1 MEILASKYFYCYIL
15 IATIAYPL
23 LQSFE
28 SKLQFYKKWKSLLPA
43 ILLCVIV
50 HGSID
55 ILFTNLG
62 VWSFNPNYILGIKIL
77 YLPIEEWLWFIVTP
91 YACVFIYEV
100 LYYFFEDIKPSK
112 IIFKLSL
119 FFGIV
124 LILIATIYHNN
135 LYTCFYFSL
144 AALICFIA
152 FYFKPIWWGNFL
164 RTYLV
169 SLLPFL
175 VMNGLLTG
183 SFTENPVVLYNTD
196 HIIGYRLLNIPVE
209 DTVFSFV
216 ILAGV
221 IASYE
226 FLRKLFKKLSVKNN

>member
-62 VWSFNPNYILGIKIL
+62 VWSFNPNYILGVKIL

-100 LYYFFEDIKPSK
+100 LDYFFEDIKPSK

-183 SFTENPVVLYNTD
+183 SFTENPVVLYNPD

-216 ILAGV
+216 ILAEV

>member
-15 IATIAYPL
+15 IATIIYPL

-28 SKLQFYKKWKSLLPA
+28 SKLKLYKKWKSLLPA
-43 ILLCVIV
+43 LLLCVIIHV
-50 HGSID
+50 PID

-62 VWSFNPNYILGIKIL
+62 VCSFNPNYILGIKAFN
-77 YLPIEEWLWFIVTP
+77 LPIEEWLFFIVIP
-91 YACVFIYEV
+91 YACVFIYEA
-100 LYYFFEDIKPSK
+100 LNYFFEDIKPMK
-112 IIFKLSL
+112 IVFNLSL
-119 FFGIV
+119 VFGVV
-124 LILIATIYHNN
+124 LILIAAIYYKN
-135 LYTCFYFSL
+135 LYTCLYFCL
-144 AALICFIA
+144 ASLICFIA

-164 RTYLV
+164 RSYLV

-183 SFTENPVVLYNTD
+183 SFTESPIVLYNLD

-209 DTVFSFV
+209 DTVYNFV
-216 ILAGV
+216 ILAEV

-226 FLRKLFKKLSVKNN
+226 FLRKLFKKLSIKNN

>member
-15 IATIAYPL
+15 IATIIYPL

-28 SKLQFYKKWKSLLPA
+28 SKLKLYKKWKSLLPA
-43 ILLCVIV
+43 LLLCVIIHV
-50 HGSID
+50 PID

-62 VWSFNPNYILGIKIL
+62 VWSFNPNYILGIKAFN
-77 YLPIEEWLWFIVTP
+77 LPIEEWLFFIVIP

-100 LYYFFEDIKPSK
+100 LNYFFEDIKPMK
-112 IIFKLSL
+112 IVFNLSL
-119 FFGIV
+119 VFGVV
-124 LILIATIYHNN
+124 LILIAAIYYKN
-135 LYTCFYFSL
+135 LYTCLYFCL
-144 AALICFIA
+144 ASLICFIA

-164 RTYLV
+164 RSYLIT
-169 SLLPFL
+169 LLPFL

-183 SFTENPVVLYNTD
+183 SFTESPIVLYNLD

-209 DTVFSFV
+209 DTVYNFV

-226 FLRKLFKKLSVKNN
+226 FLRKLFKKLSIKNN

>member
-15 IATIAYPL
+15 IATIIYPL

-28 SKLQFYKKWKSLLPA
+28 SKLKLYKKWKSLLPA
-43 ILLCVIV
+43 LLLCVIIHV
-50 HGSID
+50 PID

-62 VWSFNPNYILGIKIL
+62 VWSFNPNYILGIKAFN
-77 YLPIEEWLWFIVTP
+77 LPIEEWLFFIVIP

-100 LYYFFEDIKPSK
+100 LNYFFEDIKPMK
-112 IIFKLSL
+112 IIFNLSL
-119 FFGIV
+119 VFGVV
-124 LILIATIYHNN
+124 LILIAAIYYKN
-135 LYTCFYFSL
+135 LYTCLYFCL
-144 AALICFIA
+144 ASLICFIA

-164 RTYLV
+164 RSYLIT
-169 SLLPFL
+169 LLPFL

-183 SFTENPVVLYNTD
+183 SFTESPIVQYNLD

-209 DTVFSFV
+209 DTVYNFV
-216 ILAGV
+216 ILAEV

-226 FLRKLFKKLSVKNN
+226 FLRKLFKKLSIKNN

>member
-15 IATIAYPL
+15 IATIIYPL

-28 SKLQFYKKWKSLLPA
+28 SKLKLYKKWKSLLPA
-43 ILLCVIV
+43 LLLCVIIHV
-50 HGSID
+50 PID

-62 VWSFNPNYILGIKIL
+62 VWSFNPNYILGIKAFN
-77 YLPIEEWLWFIVTP
+77 LPIEEWLFFIVIP

-100 LYYFFEDIKPSK
+100 LNYFFEDIKPMK
-112 IIFKLSL
+112 IVFNLSL
-119 FFGIV
+119 VFGVV
-124 LILIATIYHNN
+124 LILIAAIYYKN
-135 LYTCFYFSL
+135 LYTCLYFCL
-144 AALICFIA
+144 ASLICFIA

-164 RTYLV
+164 RSYLIT
-169 SLLPFL
+169 LLPFL

-183 SFTENPVVLYNTD
+183 SFTESPIVLYNLD

-209 DTVFSFV
+209 DTVYNFV
-216 ILAGV
+216 ILAEV

-226 FLRKLFKKLSVKNN
+226 FLRKLFKKLSIKNN

>member
-15 IATIAYPL
+15 IATIIYPL

-28 SKLQFYKKWKSLLPA
+28 SKLKLYKKWKSLLPA
-43 ILLCVIV
+43 LLLCVIIHV
-50 HGSID
+50 PID

-62 VWSFNPNYILGIKIL
+62 VWSFNPNYILGIKAFN
-77 YLPIEEWLWFIVTP
+77 LPIEEWLFFIVIP

-100 LYYFFEDIKPSK
+100 LNYFFEDIKPMK
-112 IIFKLSL
+112 IIFNLSL
-119 FFGIV
+119 VFGVV
-124 LILIATIYHNN
+124 LILIAAIYYKN
-135 LYTCFYFSL
+135 LYTCLYFCL
-144 AALICFIA
+144 ASLICFIA

-164 RTYLV
+164 RSYLV

-183 SFTENPVVLYNTD
+183 SFTESPIVLYNLD

-209 DTVFSFV
+209 DTIYNFV

-226 FLRKLFKKLSVKNN
+226 FLRKLFKKLSIKNN

>member
-196 HIIGYRLLNIPVE
+196 HIIGYRILNIPVE

>member
-100 LYYFFEDIKPSK
+100 LDYFFEDIKPSK

-119 FFGIV
+119 FFGIA

-183 SFTENPVVLYNTD
+183 SFTENPVVLYNPD

-216 ILAGV
+216 ILAEV

>member
-15 IATIAYPL
+15 IATIIYPL

-28 SKLQFYKKWKSLLPA
+28 SKLKLYKKWKSLLPA
-43 ILLCVIV
+43 LLLCVIIHV
-50 HGSID
+50 PID

-62 VWSFNPNYILGIKIL
+62 VWSFNPNYILGIKAFN
-77 YLPIEEWLWFIVTP
+77 LPIEEWLFFIVIP

-100 LYYFFEDIKPSK
+100 LNYFFEDIKPMK
-112 IIFKLSL
+112 IVFNLSL
-119 FFGIV
+119 VFGVV
-124 LILIATIYHNN
+124 LILIAAIYYKN
-135 LYTCFYFSL
+135 LYTCLYFCL
-144 AALICFIA
+144 ASLICFIA

-164 RTYLV
+164 RSYLV

-183 SFTENPVVLYNTD
+183 SFTESPIVLYNLD

-209 DTVFSFV
+209 DTVYNFV
-216 ILAGV
+216 ILAEV

-226 FLRKLFKKLSVKNN
+226 FLRKLFKKLSIKNN

>member
-62 VWSFNPNYILGIKIL
+62 VWSFNPNYILGVKIL